1 MLGVGNEW
9 RSDDAAGL
17 EVARRLSSAG
27 LRALEREG
35 EPSGL
40 LEAFEGERE
49 VILVDAVSS
58 GSEAGTIHRLDARAR
73 PLPAELF
80 RASTHH
86 LSVADAVELAR
97 SLGRLPDRL
106 ELYGIEG
113 GRFQAGQGLGPEVRR
128 AVEAVVAELESRLS
142 G

>member
-1 MLGVGNEW
+1 MLGIGNPW
-9 RSDDAAGL
+9 RGDDAAGL
-17 EVARRLSSAG
+17 EVARRLREAG

-35 EPSGL
+35 EPSTL
-40 LEAFEGERE
+40 LDAWEGERE

-58 GSEAGTIHRLDARAR
+58 GCEPGTVHRLDAAAA

-80 RASTHH
+80 AVSTHH

-97 SLGRLPDRL
+97 SLGRLPERL

-113 GRFQAGQGLGPEVRR
+113 AAFDAGGGMTPAVAE
-128 AVEAVVAELESRLS
+128 AVEAVAAELRARLS
-142 G
+142 A